1 MRAPRNSLRE
11 CLDAVFGDGRM
22 RARMEHAAH
31 NLSAPRQFVLNFLR
45 IALVRRKGGLEA
57 QRLIAAAS
65 YRFRTELLGLVK
77 DLCDRLGNGPPLA
90 PASFRLS

>member
-1 MRAPRNSLRE
+1 MRL
-11 CLDAVFGDGRM
+11 
-22 RARMEHAAH
+22 RMEHAAH

-45 IALVRRKGGLEA
+45 IALVRRKGGLKA

-65 YRFRTELLGLVK
+65 NRFRTELLGLIQ